1 MGLVIEDLVR
11 LVMLFVRPLPPR
23 YPPLYIYNTKLR
35 IRVMQNIIGTQLI
48 EQTFAALQI

>member
-1 MGLVIEDLVR
+1 MGLVIEDLMR
-11 LVMLFVRPLPPR
+11 LVILFVRPPLR

-35 IRVMQNIIGTQLI
+35 IQVMQNIIGTQLI